1 MYEGLKLRREALG
14 LSLQDL
20 ADKTGISKSSLQR
33 YENGI
38 TKKIPLEA
46 AEKLQKVLGI
56 KLTDDSD
63 DDEIDIS
70 AVLQE
75 SLDKLD
81 SDCALMFDGKVLDDH
96 TRELLLIS
104 LKNSIRMAKM
114 TAKNK

>member
-14 LSLQDL
+14 MSLQEL
-20 ADKTGISKSSLQR
+20 AEKTGISKSSLQR

-56 KLTDDSD
+56 KFTDSSD
-63 DDEIDIS
+63 ELDIS

-81 SDCALMFDGKVLDDH
+81 SDCALMFDGKVLDDR